1 MASNPGSTNGGT
13 PSSGEP
19 YTFPSFGNFGPPYVA
34 TLSLPGL
41 TIGLPVWLFPT
52 PVIPN
57 PPNVSVAPN
66 TLDVNTPPTHQ
77 PHVDFSPSS
86 PIKSPSISPSS
97 PSESSKASSQ
107 VDQKKKKRKEK
118 KKKSPKR
125 TKAPTTS
132 DVGSKKPV
140 TVNSTGS
147 VDEINKIKRKNP
159 KPKFPC
165 SLCKGDH
172 FLRDCPGLTQVL
184 EMWSSTSSASVG
196 HVDDTP
202 STSDVQVGKKKKTV
216 KFPCMLCK
224 GNHYSHLCPR
234 MDEASSLLEKLQL
247 PKGYRKLSSDPS
259 LVDGL
264 VNPVPSPV
272 SPVDQVVNL
281 VSSSI
286 EPQTQ
291 VADPVP
297 SSISPALHQ
306 KSDTKVVDPTLPFDT
321 KADPFPPD
329 PILPLE
335 NETQVVDPVSPSVDP
350 IPPLRN
356 VKVTDPVPSSVS
368 PTLPL
373 KSAKVVDPVSPSVD
387 PIPPLRNVKVTD
399 PVPSS
404 VSPTLPLK
412 SAKVVYPSPPLVDP
426 IQSSVDPTLLLESKP
441 DTAHVFLVNT
451 DSTMP
456 GGIPPP
462 PVEPPPS
469 TEAIL
474 FDWGALTGPRLPS
487 HIPFQITVQVRGRD
501 VPQTLIDEGASVSI
515 LSSVAWYA
523 LGCPQLAPVTQ
534 NLLAFNRRT
543 SQPLGILPQFPVTL
557 GGKTV
562 FIDVMVVRDPLDF
575 SLLLGRDYV
584 YAMKALVSTLFRVI
598 SFPHDGRIVTIDQLS
613 FIGPDWVTSLSG
625 SYMQTVSPPPHVNY
639 VALSPMTSTSDDLDP
654 VVDMVISSVGL
665 LEPDLLTPVTTLDMC
680 SFQSDSLPS
689 DEDLLEAMT
698 EFCPLT
704 WYPSRALS
712 SWKKKS

>member
-77 PHVDFSPSS
+77 PRVEFSPSS
-86 PIKSPSISPSS
+86 PIKSSSISPYS

-107 VDQKKKKRKEK
+107 VDQKMKKWKEK

-125 TKAPTTS
+125 TKTPTTS

-140 TVNSTGS
+140 TVNSAGRF
-147 VDEINKIKRKNP
+147 DEINKIKRNNP

-196 HVDDTP
+196 HVNDTP
-202 STSDVQVGKKKKTV
+202 STSDAQIGQKKKNV

-224 GNHYSHLCPR
+224 GNHYSHLCPC

-264 VNPVPSPV
+264 VNRVPSPV
-272 SPVDQVVNL
+272 SPIDQVVNL
-281 VSSSI
+281 ISSSI
-286 EPQTQ
+286 EPRTQ

-306 KSDTKVVDPTLPFDT
+306 KSDTKVIDLFSSPVDPTLLLKSDT
-321 KADPFPPD
+321 KAVDLFPPVD

-335 NETQVVDPVSPSVDP
+335 NETQVVNPVSPSIDP
-350 IPPLRN
+350 IPPLQN
-356 VKVTDPVPSSVS
+356 VIVTDLVPPSVN

-373 KSAKVVDPVSPSVD
+373 TSA
-387 PIPPLRNVKVTD
+387 N
-399 PVPSS
+399 
-404 VSPTLPLK
+404 
-412 SAKVVYPSPPLVDP
+412 VVYPSPPLVDP

-441 DTAHVFLVNT
+441 YTAHVFLINT
-451 DSTMP
+451 DSTVP
-456 GGIPPP
+456 GGIPPS

-474 FDWGALTGPRLPS
+474 FDWGALTGPHLPS
-487 HIPFQITVQVRGRD
+487 HIPFQIIVHVCGRD
-501 VPQTLIDEGASVSI
+501 IPQTLIDEGASVSI
-515 LSSVAWYA
+515 LSFVSWYA

-543 SQPLGILPQFPVTL
+543 SQPLGILPQFSITL
-557 GGKTV
+557 GGKIV
-562 FIDVMVVRDPLDF
+562 FINVMVVRDPLDF
-575 SLLLGRDYV
+575 SLLLGQDYV
-584 YAMKALVSTLFRVI
+584 YSMKALVSTLFRVI

-613 FIGPDWVTSLSG
+613 FMGPDWVTSLSG
-625 SYMQTVSPPPHVNY
+625 SYMHIVSPPPHVNY
-639 VALSPMTSTSDDLDP
+639 VALSPMTSTSGDLDP

-665 LEPDLLTPVTTLDMC
+665 LEPDLLPPIATLDMC
-680 SFQSDSLPS
+680 SSLSDHLKS
-689 DEDLLEAMT
+689 DKDLLEAMT

-712 SWKKKS
+712 SWKT